1 MKKIYFN
8 ENIEK
13 INYFLFDNTLK
24 EKLNLNNELT
34 DYLDEKFILKF
45 IARKVS
51 YLKYE
56 KFSNNNFVIRN
67 KKLESLKD
75 FVKNEIE
82 SEKVITFEKLKEKI
96 FQKTKINLENNF
108 LEKIILKNLA

>member
-1 MKKIYFN
+1 M
-8 ENIEK
+8 
-13 INYFLFDNTLK
+13 LA
-24 EKLNLNNELT
+24 NLIAPGYLQEPPIIPQLPQLP
-34 DYLDEKFILKF
+34 LDEKFILKF